1 MRFYVTQLGGVWSI
15 TGSALRELLARGSVT
30 GSHTLEGD
38 GIKELA
44 TRFSEAEFQRRC
56 GALPKRFR
64 GSDVILLRPINWT
77 RENYDA
83 ALDALARRDWTALRF
98 GL

>member
-15 TGSALRELLARGSVT
+15 TEAALRELLARGSVT

-64 GSDVILLRPINWT
+64 GADVIMLRPINWT
-77 RENYDA
+77 RENYET
-83 ALDALARRDWTALRF
+83 ALDALTRRDWTALRF

>member
-1 MRFYVTQLGGVWSI
+1 MRFYMTQLGGVWSI
-15 TGSALRELLARGSVT
+15 TEAALRELLARGSVT

-44 TRFSEAEFQRRC
+44 TRFSEAEFQRRS
-56 GALPKRFR
+56 GAMPKRFR
-64 GSDVILLRPINWT
+64 GSDVIMLRPLNWT
-77 RENYDA
+77 RENYET
-83 ALDALARRDWTALRF
+83 ALDALTRRDWNALRF